1 MRIHF
6 MLQKRAQG
14 VMNPVLVEAFAILRR
29 RGFEVSA
36 GIAEEMVQRS
46 DELRVEHDLYIL
58 KSHTELSLSVAG
70 ILHAQGA
77 RLLNPYTSCA
87 ATQDK
92 IVVSRMLRAAGIP
105 APDSWITG
113 DLALLQD
120 LVRDRPLIVKP
131 YKGFRGQGI
140 TVARDVETLISL
152 GTPET
157 PMIVQEYLPGAG
169 EDLKVYVIGEE
180 VFAVRKPFSAT
191 SFAVPGRPCPVSP
204 QVRDIALR
212 CGRAFGLGF
221 YGLDLIENAAGLW
234 VVDLNYDP
242 GYKGVPG
249 AGPLL
254 ADYIE
259 RYANGPDSLDT
270 LRRFVGPAIE
280 SRANG
285 QEYERAN

>member
-1 MRIHF
+1 
-6 MLQKRAQG
+6 
-14 VMNPVLVEAFAILRR
+14 MNPALVEAFAILRR
-29 RGFEVSA
+29 RGFDVSA
-36 GIAEEMVQRS
+36 GIAEELVQRS
-46 DELRVEHDLYIL
+46 DELRAEHDLYIL

-77 RLLNPYTSCA
+77 RLLNPYASCA

-113 DLALLQD
+113 DLALLRD
-120 LVRDRPLIVKP
+120 LVRERPLILKP

-140 TVARDVETLISL
+140 TIARDVETLISL
-152 GTPET
+152 GEPAT
-157 PMIVQEYLPGAG
+157 PMIVQEYLPGSG

-191 SFAVPGRPCPVSP
+191 SFAIPGRACPVSA
-204 QVRDIALR
+204 QVRDLALL
-212 CGRAFGLGF
+212 CGRVFGLGF
-221 YGLDLIENAAGLW
+221 YGLDLIENAEGLW

-259 RYANGPDSLDT
+259 RFANRPDCLDA
-270 LRRFVGPAIE
+270 LRHFAWPAME

-285 QEYERAN
+285 QEHQRAN